1 MKLIISTQVFENYGA
16 HNWNG
21 EGECPQ
27 YWKAKGGDDY
37 EVATFS
43 AEQANDREF
52 ICGLVEKA
60 RVAVARDDYF
70 FRRCLIGYD
79 IVADDYLTDDER
91 DQLDYEGVITHPR
104 SIINLDASYNLAIN
118 R

>member
-1 MKLIISTQVFENYGA
+1 MKLLISTQVFENYGA
-16 HNWNG
+16 HDWNG

-27 YWKAKGGDDY
+27 NWKAKLGDDY

-60 RVAVARDDYF
+60 RVAVARSDFF

-79 IVADDYLTDDER
+79 IVADDYLTDFER
-91 DQLDYEGVITHPR
+91 DQLDYEGHITFPR
-104 SIINLDASYNLAIN
+104 SIINLDASYNLALD

>member
-16 HNWNG
+16 HAWNG

-27 YWKAKGGDDY
+27 CWKAKGGDDY

-60 RVAVARDDYF
+60 RVAVARNDFF

-79 IVADDYLTDDER
+79 IVADDNLTDDER
-91 DQLDYEGVITHPR
+91 DQLDYEGAITHPR